1 MLNILLSTLPLFF
14 IFLLLNYIGQKLSYK
29 NVKVNYKII
38 FIISLIEALIT
49 LLIFIYGPIYK

>member
-29 NVKVNYKII
+29 NIKVNYKII

-49 LLIFIYGPIYK
+49 LLIFIYGPIL